1 MPCGYAKV
9 AGIFDRAPGSALPE
23 AVTRTGEV
31 ASRDL
36 PWDPDRPGRGT
47 PIALADLATFNRVAL
62 DARQVLWTADADLAD
77 DPSPEQARR
86 RRAVQRLGNKAP
98 SRTAASRPCHA
109 VGQARADPPGLASGL
124 PDIVSRAETT
134 TAVARNQSSAFV
146 GAGIALGVIVVCAAA
161 VLLGRSRRREQE
173 LMAGLGMRAGEV
185 AGLAALEALLP
196 VVVGVVGGAALAWV
210 TVSAVGPP
218 GAFRE
223 GALEQVV
230 AARGRWPGRRA
241 RAHGGL
247 RRCRGVGQRPAYR
260 RACRPPAGGSP
271 GRPRCWSRRSPP
283 GSP

>member
-1 MPCGYAKV
+1 M
-9 AGIFDRAPGSALPE
+9 
-23 AVTRTGEV
+23 TRTGEV

-62 DARQVLWTADADLAD
+62 DMLEQVLWTADADLVP
-77 DPSPEQARR
+77 DPSPEQAAAAA
-86 RRAVQRLGNKAP
+86 RAVQRLGNKAFEDGSKLSIATLSAKP
-98 SRTAASRPCHA
+98 EPAHLD
-109 VGQARADPPGLASGL
+109 VISGL
-124 PDIVSRAETT
+124 PDIVSRAQTT

-161 VLLGRSRRREQE
+161 VLLGRSRRREQD

-218 GAFRE
+218 GAFRDGRA
-223 GALEQVV
+223 GAGR
-230 AARGRWPGRRA
+230 AARGAGRGRRA
-241 RAHGGL
+241 GAHGGL
-247 RRCRGVGQRPAYR
+247 RRSRGVAQRPAYAA
-260 RACRPPAGGSP
+260 ACRPPAGGSP
-271 GRPRCWSRRSPP
+271 GRPRCWWRPSPP